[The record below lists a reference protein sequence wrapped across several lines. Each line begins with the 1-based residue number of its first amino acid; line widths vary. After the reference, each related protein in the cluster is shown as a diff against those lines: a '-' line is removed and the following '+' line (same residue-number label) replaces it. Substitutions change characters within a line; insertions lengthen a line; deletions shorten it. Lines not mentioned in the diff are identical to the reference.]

1 MPDFTQPDN
10 KCRLTIWQKCP
21 LLILLRVSKS
31 PSVIKNPPLKK
42 NHWHYLAKVSS
53 EADGTF
59 YDPERI
65 VHRKIFVWFL
75 YKKESNEKKV
85 FVYKKIIYL
94 PGSIELLYVLG
105 RYSLVFIPPLIICFF
120 FSFFYNF
127 FLLHIW

>member
-94 PGSIELLYVLG
+94 PGSIELY
-105 RYSLVFIPPLIICFF
+105 ICFGALF
-120 FSFFYNF
+120 TRFYTSSDNLFLFSFFYNF